1 MTTYLTN
8 FVKLNIVNSAVSND
22 SVFPHFIF
30 SLGKKLYNHML
41 NIQENKNV
49 FLSCVFCVSTTL
61 LCTRKTNKNICFL
74 DSISCAI

>member
-49 FLSCVFCVSTTL
+49 FLSCVFNHS
-61 LCTRKTNKNICFL
+61 
-74 DSISCAI
+74 AMY